1 MKKILGLIIA
11 IGMLLPAVAVKAD
24 EGMWL
29 PMFIKRLNYVD
40 MQNEGLKLTPEE
52 IYSINHASL
61 KDAIV
66 NFGGFCTGEIISDQG
81 LILTN
86 HHCGYGSIAE
96 FSNEEHD
103 YLTNGFWAYDKSQ
116 ELKPKSLFV
125 AFLVRMEDVTDQ
137 IQEQL
142 SPEMT
147 EEEREAK
154 IDELKSSIAKQKT
167 EGTNYRGVIKDFYK
181 GNEFY
186 LFIYNDYTDVRLVGA
201 PPSSIGKFGGDTDN
215 WMWPRHTG
223 DFSMFRVYADKEGN
237 PAEYSENNV
246 PLKPKHHLSINLNDK
261 KEGDFAMIMGYPGST
276 ERYLPSWGVQQSID
290 VFHPAN
296 IKIRE
301 AKLNIM
307 KKYMSKSDKD
317 RIDYS
322 SNYAR
327 LANYWKNSIG
337 MVQALTK
344 LNTVGKKQEIEKQF
358 TEWVNADEAR
368 KEKYGEA
375 LPLFKN
381 YYSETTDLKRAYTL
395 LSYGPVF
402 YSDMVKFA
410 SSMDK
415 SLAKYEK
422 ATKEERSKMK
432 PDIETAINNFFN
444 KHNLQLEEE
453 GLTAQLNIYS
463 SDAIKQYQPQ
473 LLVDMAQKNDG
484 NFEEDIQEMF
494 SKSIYTN
501 KDKLIKF
508 LKRPK
513 LKYLKKDKLGNLSSE
528 LVNYRSELKKE
539 MKPYSYKSKKA
550 YRLFVAGLRKM
561 NPGKAYAPDA
571 NFTMRLTYG
580 QILPYEAR
588 DAVNY
593 KYTTTIEGIMQ
604 KMDNSNPEFVVPDKL
619 VELYNA
625 KDYGQYANSKGEL
638 IVGFLSNNDITGGN
652 SGSPVM
658 DGNGN
663 LIGTAFDGN
672 WEAMSGDVEFEKN
685 LQRTISVDIRYT
697 LFIID
702 KFAGAKN
709 LIDEMTIIK
718 D

>member
-1 MKKILGLIIA
+1 MKKLLLSLIA
-11 IGMLLPAVAVKAD
+11 FVMLLPVGVKAD

-66 NFGGFCTGEIISDQG
+66 NFGGFCTGEVISDQG

-86 HHCGYGSIAE
+86 HHCGYGAIAE

-125 AFLVRMEDVTDQ
+125 SFLVRMEDVTDE
-137 IQEQL
+137 IQKQL
-142 SPEMT
+142 SPDMT
-147 EEEREAK
+147 EQEREAK
-154 IDELKSSIAKQKT
+154 IAQLKATIAKQKT
-167 EGTNYRGVIKDFYK
+167 EGTSYRGVIKDFYK

-223 DFSMFRVYADKEGN
+223 DFSIFRVYADKDGN
-237 PAEYSENNV
+237 PAEYSKDNV

-276 ERYLPSWGVQQSID
+276 ERYLPSWGIKQAIEVY
-290 VFHPAN
+290 HPAN
-296 IKIRE
+296 IKIRK
-301 AKLNIM
+301 AKLDVM
-307 KKYMSKSDKD
+307 KSYMSKSDKD

-322 SNYAR
+322 STYAG

-344 LNTVGKKQEIEKQF
+344 LNTIEKKREIEKQF
-358 TEWVNADEAR
+358 TDWYNSDPKL
-368 KEKYGEA
+368 KEKYGNT
-375 LPLFKN
+375 LNLFEE
-381 YYSETTDLKRAYTL
+381 YYNETNDLREAYTL
-395 LSYGPVF
+395 LYYGAVR
-402 YSDMVKFA
+402 YSDIIGFA
-410 SSMDK
+410 SSMQQE
-415 SLAKYEK
+415 LTNYEK
-422 ATKEERSKMK
+422 SDEAKREELRPKLEK
-432 PDIETAINNFFN
+432 KINDFFD
-444 KHNLQLEEE
+444 KHNLNLEND
-453 GLTAQLNIYS
+453 GLVAQLNIYTA
-463 SDAIKQYQPQ
+463 DAAQKYQPE
-473 LLVDMAQKNDG
+473 LLVEMASDNKGD
-484 NFEEDIQEMF
+484 FKKDIDKLF
-494 SKSIYTN
+494 DRSIYTN
-501 KDKLIKF
+501 QSKLLKF
-508 LKRPK
+508 LDKPK
-513 LKYLKKDKLGNLSSE
+513 LKYVNKDKLGQLATT
-528 LVNYRSELKKE
+528 LTDYRIELKAA
-539 MKPYSYKSKKA
+539 MKPFKYKSDKA
-550 YRLFVAGLRKM
+550 YRLFVAGLREM
-561 NPGKAYAPDA
+561 NPDKAYAPDA

-580 QILPYEAR
+580 QILPYDAR
-588 DAVNY
+588 DAVKY

-604 KMDNSNPEFVVPDKL
+604 KKDNSNPEFVVPDKL

-625 KDYGQYANSKGEL
+625 KDYGQYANSNGEL
-638 IVGFLSNNDITGGN
+638 TVCFLSNNDITGGN
-652 SGSPVM
+652 SGSPVI
-658 DGNGN
+658 DGEGN

-672 WEAMSGDVEFEKN
+672 WEAMSGDVEFEKD